1 MTDVFT
7 AYDQLVLFGVD
18 YLHILYSRLL
28 HVLRT
33 EYRVVHIRRS
43 RVLTTRLESV

>member
-7 AYDQLVLFGVD
+7 AYYEYDQLVLFGVD
-18 YLHILYSRLL
+18 YLHILSSGLL

-33 EYRVVHIRRS
+33 
-43 RVLTTRLESV
+43 